1 MRPDAFPCTKT
12 FKIFKIVAS
21 VWRKQA
27 MSFILKMSF
36 SKMASKEQ
44 ERRRNEV
51 LINLVRN
58 RPILFAKKSRDYRQG
73 ITRCNT
79 WIEVAKETGEPIEK
93 VQKRWRN
100 LRDRFCKTLRAQED
114 ATKSGAGASSSRSS
128 FEFFQELMFIKD
140 HVTQR
145 ETQGN
150 YTAVPANNELLNE
163 DIEIIVEEYLE
174 EDGEE
179 SPETEE
185 APYEQPV
192 EPVDI
197 RAPPVNAAPSAS
209 PGGATTSQ
217 SKRQK
222 LGNHMDSMKARDV
235 GIRPSGFAL
244 MLTERMAQLPR
255 PVALQL
261 EMEILKLVNDKLMEA
276 ENPI

>member
-1 MRPDAFPCTKT
+1 
-12 FKIFKIVAS
+12 
-21 VWRKQA
+21 
-27 MSFILKMSF
+27 
-36 SKMASKEQ
+36 MASKEQ
-44 ERRRNEV
+44 ERHRNEV

-79 WIEVAKETGEPIEK
+79 WVEVAKETGEPIEK

-140 HVTQR
+140 HVSQR

-150 YTAVPANNELLNE
+150 HTAVPANNELLNE

-192 EPVDI
+192 EIVDM

-209 PGGATTSQ
+209 PRGATTSQ
-217 SKRQK
+217 SKRRKRKIDFAASSDQLQHSILEK

-261 EMEILKLVNDKLMEA
+261 EMEILNLVNVKLMEA